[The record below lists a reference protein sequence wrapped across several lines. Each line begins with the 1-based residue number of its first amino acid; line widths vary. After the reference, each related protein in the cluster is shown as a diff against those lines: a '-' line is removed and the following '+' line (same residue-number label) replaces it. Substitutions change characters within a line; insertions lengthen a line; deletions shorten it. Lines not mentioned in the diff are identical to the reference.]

1 LFKGYIKKAVLGLS
15 SKGRPKQSESNNQV
29 FIYFCR
35 KQCAMEKIICGI
47 QQMGIGVPDV
57 QEIWKWYRKF
67 FGVDV
72 RIFEEAAE
80 APLMTRYTGGE
91 IHSRTATLALSME
104 GGGGFEIWQFTSR
117 NTEKPNFDVKL
128 GDFGLYIC
136 KIKSRDVA
144 ASFQYMK
151 RNGAKL
157 LGELKTSPHG
167 KPHFF
172 VEDPNGNIFNVIEEK
187 RVFKQTKF
195 EGKTGGVAGTIIG
208 VSDIDKSL
216 ILYADILGYSKIEY
230 DETGIFDCF
239 AQLPEGNKKVRRVLL
254 THPEKRRG
262 PFAPLLGP
270 TQIELVQS
278 LDRNDCKK
286 IFQDRFWGDWG
297 FIHLC
302 FDIQGMELL
311 KKECETKGFPFTV
324 DSDDTFDMGEAG
336 GRFSYIEDPDGTWIE
351 FVETHKVPI
360 LKKLNWYVNLKNKKP
375 GKSLPKWMLN
385 AMGMSRVKD

>member
-1 LFKGYIKKAVLGLS
+1 
-15 SKGRPKQSESNNQV
+15 
-29 FIYFCR
+29 
-35 KQCAMEKIICGI
+35 MEKIICGI

-72 RIFEEAAE
+72 RIFEEAAD

-91 IHSRTATLALSME
+91 VHSRTATLALSME

-117 NTEKPNFDVKL
+117 NTEKPTFDVQL
-128 GDFGLYIC
+128 GDYGLYIC
-136 KIKSRDVA
+136 KIKSRDVKS
-144 ASFQYMK
+144 SFEYMK
-151 RNGAKL
+151 KNGAKL
-157 LGELKTSPHG
+157 LGDLKTSPHG

-172 VEDPNGNIFNVIEEK
+172 VQDPNGNIFNVIEEK
-187 RVFKQTKF
+187 RVFKATKF
-195 EGKTGGVAGTIIG
+195 EGKTGGVAGSIIG
-208 VSDIDKSL
+208 VSDIEKSME
-216 ILYADILGYSKIEY
+216 LYADILGYSKVEY
-230 DETGIFDCF
+230 DETGEFDCF
-239 AQLPEGNKKVRRVLL
+239 SALPSGSKKVRRVLL
-254 THPEKRRG
+254 SHPEERKG

-286 IFQDRFWGDWG
+286 IFENRYWGDWG

-302 FDIQGMELL
+302 FDVQGMEAL
-311 KKECETKGFPFTV
+311 KKECEEKGFAFTV
-324 DSDDTFDMGEAG
+324 DSGETFDMGEAG

-360 LKKLNWYVNLKNKKP
+360 MKKLNWYINLKNKKP
-375 GKSLPKWMLN
+375 GKSLPRYILN
-385 AMGMSRVKD
+385 AMGLSRVKD